1 MDDAL
6 RYVLENNSADAAR
19 TALTTVLTMVNNVL
33 RAPDEAKFRSIKL
46 TNATV
51 RSKVASADGAIE
63 LLGSLGFNESEPGM
77 LVLPSEFDLVRLALA
92 RQEIADALNSARLQP
107 MAAPLVAA
115 QRQEVPAAPA
125 ILHPAVG
132 STVAARALEGGA
144 QSASAFRV
152 ELLVYDLSG
161 GAARGLSGALL
172 GFEVDI
178 IPHTGLVVHG
188 IEYYFSGGVQREP
201 PGAFS
206 ARSSLP
212 VHQSIP
218 LGHTDVPAA
227 VFEEFCFELGRD
239 RFHATSYSL
248 LSNNC
253 NHFTHACAEFL
264 LGGGGIPAD
273 ILHLPSRVL
282 ATPMGQMLRPMLEA
296 MGRPLSLEQGQLTGG
311 APVSGGQGG
320 VDRAQANPGHTPLL
334 TVGPATQAGLIAPT
348 QGRAAVAFP
357 EPSPAGAAPSA
368 AAGAPL
374 FSSAQIEGM
383 LATPATLAAAP
394 STPFPPFATP
404 VHAAP
409 AVRGVNGGGTGATG
423 NRTSLATHA
432 TSRAAAVATPSTVAP
447 APRVAPAPGSIHNGP
462 IHNGMLTPSH
472 AAAGR
477 GGLPSAPV
485 PAPPAS
491 CYRTPMANGPLARA
505 SCPLLACEGETAGVA
520 LRLRA
525 AVAPCADGANGET
538 DETGDHTGGGPQA
551 ERRALDRLVV
561 CLGGSGASPAPA
573 AGAAA
578 LDSPDD
584 AAALGRFF
592 ARMLGELK
600 GASLFLLLY
609 VSRLL
614 SPNPAFAAAWLDSSG
629 LSRLLLLVR
638 PPVLAEA
645 DPSAPSPAARV
656 MGFLCASNLVAATGG
671 LLRIASRAPS
681 ADAAALVDA
690 ALAAA
695 GAPGPAAA
703 HEARAAA
710 ALLQNLAISLREI
723 GPRGAAPPRGAAA
736 APKIESAT
744 GVRGDHTTT
753 EAEGTRRAPGVRRD
767 AAASAPVLESIR
779 QQLLSGACAPLA
791 AQDDPQALQRL
802 VVCLGSLVAERL
814 DGTAPAPPVGRP
826 AALSPAAAEELLTRL
841 LATKCETRPVELDAM
856 VREVRS
862 MVRRL

>member
-1 MDDAL
+1 MARPRSAMDDAL

-51 RSKVASADGAIE
+51 RSKVASADGAVE
-63 LLGSLGFNESEPGM
+63 LLGSLGFNESEPGV
-77 LVLPSEFDLVRLALA
+77 LVLPLEFDLVCLALA

-107 MAAPLVAA
+107 MAAPSAAA
-115 QRQEVPAAPA
+115 QRPKVPAAPA
-125 ILHPAVG
+125 VLHPAVG

-144 QSASAFRV
+144 PSASAFRV

-178 IPHTGLVVHG
+178 IPHTGLLVHG

-206 ARSSLP
+206 ARSNLP

-218 LGHTDVPAA
+218 LGHTEVPAA
-227 VFEEFCFELGRD
+227 VFDEFCFELGRH

-296 MGRPLSLEQGQLTGG
+296 MGRPLSLEHGQLTGG

-320 VDRAQANPGHTPLL
+320 VDRAQANPGHIPLL
-334 TVGPATQAGLIAPT
+334 TGGPATQAGLIAPT

-357 EPSPAGAAPSA
+357 EPSPAVAAPSE

-383 LATPATLAAAP
+383 LATPVAAP
-394 STPFPPFATP
+394 STPFPPPATP
-404 VHAAP
+404 VHSAP
-409 AVRGVNGGGTGATG
+409 AVRGVNGGGTGAPG

-447 APRVAPAPGSIHNGP
+447 APRLAPAPGSIHNG
-462 IHNGMLTPSH
+462 MLTPSH
-472 AAAGR
+472 TASGR

-485 PAPPAS
+485 PAPPAW
-491 CYRTPMANGPLARA
+491 CYRTPMAGGPLARA

-525 AVAPCADGANGET
+525 AVAPFADGANGET
-538 DETGDHTGGGPQA
+538 DETGDNTGGGQRA

-561 CLGGSGASPAPA
+561 CLSGSGASPAPA

-584 AAALGRFF
+584 AAALGHFF
-592 ARMLGELK
+592 AVMLGQLR

-638 PPVLAEA
+638 PPVLAES

-671 LLRIASRAPS
+671 LLRLASRAPS
-681 ADAAALVDA
+681 ADAATLVDA

-723 GPRGAAPPRGAAA
+723 GPRGAAA
-736 APKIESAT
+736 APKIEPAT

-753 EAEGTRRAPGVRRD
+753 EAELTRLAPRVRRD
-767 AAASAPVLESIR
+767 AAASASVLESIR